1 MNTYLK
7 FNGYKCFS
15 GDDGYA
21 EGFEIIK
28 SINIIIGANNSGKS
42 RLIDFIESLHKNG
55 SDKKL
60 KNLKIYR
67 KFYRGKSDIDHLFP
81 GWSGGWVDY
90 CRQLLPQ
97 TYEAIYSHE
106 GRIISFDGTEELI
119 KDTLAR
125 RYPWKEEEIDKAVLE
140 VKKKLSESSDFFP
153 NRRDLWPSDNFFKR
167 IDSER
172 DIKRERSGI
181 CEDGSIIPPKLLS
194 NGTGATDIIHRFLH
208 LSDEKYPRFI
218 ITDYLLDA
226 VNEIF
231 RPTGLQFT
239 EIYPQLDK
247 DNYWEIYLGQ
257 KDKNLIPLSDSG
269 SGIKTILLVLLN
281 LIAIP
286 CLEQNLEKDLSSYTF
301 AFEELENNLHPTL
314 LRSLL
319 LYIEK
324 MALSKN
330 ATFFLTTH
338 SSIVLDIFNGNDSAQ
353 IIHVWNDGKQS
364 TVRTVSKYM
373 DNIEVINNLGAKP
386 SDLLQANGIIWLE
399 GPSDR
404 IYINKWIELMS
415 DGELKESR
423 HYQCAF
429 YGGALLSHSNFNDPN
444 IKDDERV
451 KMLKINYNAILVGDG
466 DRFKGGPQII
476 KNRLLKAKEEL
487 ESMGG
492 IVWVTEAKE
501 IENYIPGSILSKIFR
516 KDGLPSPSKN
526 EPFSKVKTSR
536 NRVIG
541 YLQKHVKG
549 FAEKNDFNK
558 IDLAEKVIEL
568 MSQDNMSGRFDW
580 FDEMERICSRIR
592 KWNSLP
598 NLGAPILKID

>member
-1 MNTYLK
+1 M
-7 FNGYKCFS
+7 
-15 GDDGYA
+15 
-21 EGFEIIK
+21 
-28 SINIIIGANNSGKS
+28 
-42 RLIDFIESLHKNG
+42 
-55 SDKKL
+55 
-60 KNLKIYR
+60 
-67 KFYRGKSDIDHLFP
+67 
-81 GWSGGWVDY
+81 
-90 CRQLLPQ
+90 
-97 TYEAIYSHE
+97 
-106 GRIISFDGTEELI
+106 
-119 KDTLAR
+119 
-125 RYPWKEEEIDKAVLE
+125 
-140 VKKKLSESSDFFP
+140 
-153 NRRDLWPSDNFFKR
+153 
-167 IDSER
+167 
-172 DIKRERSGI
+172 
-181 CEDGSIIPPKLLS
+181 
-194 NGTGATDIIHRFLH
+194 H

-501 IENYIPGSILSKIFR
+501 IENYIPGSI
-516 KDGLPSPSKN
+516 
-526 EPFSKVKTSR
+526 
-536 NRVIG
+536 
-541 YLQKHVKG
+541 
-549 FAEKNDFNK
+549 
-558 IDLAEKVIEL
+558 
-568 MSQDNMSGRFDW
+568 
-580 FDEMERICSRIR
+580 
-592 KWNSLP
+592 SL
-598 NLGAPILKID
+598 KF